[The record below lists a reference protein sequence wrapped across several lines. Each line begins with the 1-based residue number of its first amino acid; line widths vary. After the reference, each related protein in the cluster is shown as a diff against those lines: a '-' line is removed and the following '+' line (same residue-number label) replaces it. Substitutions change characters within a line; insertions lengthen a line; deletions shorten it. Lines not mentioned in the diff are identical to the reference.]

1 MKYKTYKCNSFNVYT
16 IKTDRFKT
24 VHMEVVFRKKAI
36 KEELCSYAF
45 LTDMLTYSCKKYPKK
60 RDLIIKLEELY
71 RTSIYATTTKT
82 GNILNTNFILDF
94 INPEYI
100 NDEAYLEE
108 VMRLPFELILNPNVI
123 NDEFDLKQF
132 NLIKERLKRDIES
145 IKENPTKECIREA
158 INLMG
163 GDTATTY
170 KLLGDLEDLEKI
182 TPSNLYKLYKKLL
195 KDNTCDIFIIGNLDM
210 DEVVRLIKKYFKN
223 RYINELNTE
232 MLALNKS
239 VKKEKVGTKES
250 ENVQANL
257 VMIFNTIDLTKM
269 ERDVTFQAF
278 NYLFG
283 SGGITSKLYQALREK
298 NSLCYGVS
306 SMYLKHDGL
315 LLVHVS
321 LEQVN
326 VKKAISLIKKELKAM
341 QSGNFSLDELEDAK
355 KNMIVSLDFAL
366 DNNISILNNYVF
378 NIYADLPLIEE
389 RKELY
394 KNITKEDII
403 NVSKKIKIN
412 TTFTLKGKGEN

>member
-16 IKTDRFKT
+16 IKTDKFKT
-24 VHMEVVFRKKAI
+24 AHMEIVFRKKAI

-45 LTDMLTYSCKKYPKK
+45 LTDMLTYSCKKYPQK

-182 TPSNLYKLYKKLL
+182 TPSNLYKLYKKLM

-232 MLALNKS
+232 MLALNKP

-269 ERDVTFQAF
+269 ERDITFQAF

-283 SGGITSKLYQALREK
+283 SGGITCKLYQALREK

-315 LLVHVS
+315 LLVNVS
-321 LEQVN
+321 LEQAN
-326 VKKAISLIKKELKAM
+326 VKKAINLIKKELKAM